1 MNTTQLNTELVTF
14 DELSVTSQLICI
26 SISLPRKL
34 FLKSLKL
41 NMMEFYKIRDLI
53 KFFKKYVVNF
63 GTLGD

>member
-34 FLKSLKL
+34 YLKSLKL
-41 NMMEFYKIRDLI
+41 NKMEFFKIRDLI
-53 KFFKKYVVNF
+53 LDKTRVFSIKSV
-63 GTLGD
+63 L